1 MFAVEILKTI
11 AELRSLARL
20 DAIAKEVWT
29 AWSAG
34 AVADDHAHA
43 LSEAVR
49 ARKEAIRGDDRVLA
63 RAPHVVASGR
73 AQAGKERAGEGVC
86 PRNSIFPPKRRPK
99 SPDRQRSIVRR
110 RRLAAS
116 GPLPPQI
123 AAQFTTGQLAV
134 LRIIADEVETRRGTC
149 ALTIGELAARAGV
162 CTALARNSIRI
173 AERLF
178 LISTEFRKRSG
189 KPHLPSV
196 IRIIS
201 KAWNSWLIIGP
212 KVKRHALNAER
223 EAGAL
228 PFRSKASL
236 SFSGKDR
243 RQEIIGSR
251 KLGPTGTDLYKSSL
265 LSCGRPLTEAAQRPF
280 GRPSAV
286 A

>member
-11 AELRSLARL
+11 AELQSLARL
-20 DAIAKEVWT
+20 DAIAKDVWA
-29 AWSAG
+29 AWAAG
-34 AVADDHAHA
+34 AVADDQAHA

-49 ARKEAIRGDDRVLA
+49 ARKEAIRATMGFGPRAARGDLWGR
-63 RAPHVVASGR
+63 SGR
-73 AQAGKERAGEGVC
+73 EGEGGEGTY
-86 PRNSIFPPKRRPK
+86 PRNSVFPPKRRPK
-99 SPDRQRSIVRR
+99 SPDRQRSIARR

-116 GPLPPQI
+116 GPLPPQL

-134 LRIIADEVETRRGTC
+134 LRIIADEVESHRGTC

-189 KPHLPSV
+189 RPHLPSV

-201 KAWNSWLIIGP
+201 KAWNAWLIIGP
-212 KVKRHALNAER
+212 KVKRHAINAER
-223 EAGAL
+223 EAGTL
-228 PFRSKASL
+228 PFRLKSL
-236 SFSGKDR
+236 PGKGR
-243 RQEIIGSR
+243 RPEIVGSI
-251 KLGPTGTDLYKSSL
+251 KLGPTGTDLFKSAL
-265 LSCGRPLTEAAQRPF
+265 LSCGRPPAEAAQRPY
-280 GRPSAV
+280 GRPTAV

>member
-1 MFAVEILKTI
+1 MFAVEILKMI
-11 AELRSLARL
+11 AELRSLSRL
-20 DAIAKEVWT
+20 DAIAKEVWA
-29 AWSAG
+29 AWAAG
-34 AVADDHAHA
+34 AVADDQAHA

-49 ARKEAIRGDDRVLA
+49 ARKEAVRGDDRGLPHLA
-63 RAPHVVASGR
+63 ASG
-73 AQAGKERAGEGVC
+73 AVLAGKERAGEGMY
-86 PRNSIFPPKRRPK
+86 PRDSIFPPKRRPK
-99 SPDRQRSIVRR
+99 SPDRQRSIARR

-134 LRIIADEVETRRGTC
+134 LRIVADEVESRRGTC

-223 EAGAL
+223 EAGTL

-236 SFSGKDR
+236 SLSGKDR

-265 LSCGRPLTEAAQRPF
+265 PSCGRPLTEAAQRPF

>member
-1 MFAVEILKTI
+1 MFAVEILKMI
-11 AELRSLARL
+11 AELRSLSRL
-20 DAIAKEVWT
+20 DAIAKEVWA
-29 AWSAG
+29 AWAAG
-34 AVADDHAHA
+34 AVADDQAHA

-49 ARKEAIRGDDRVLA
+49 ARKEAVRGDDRGLPHLA
-63 RAPHVVASGR
+63 ASG
-73 AQAGKERAGEGVC
+73 AVLAGKERAGEGMY
-86 PRNSIFPPKRRPK
+86 PRDSIFPPKRRPK
-99 SPDRQRSIVRR
+99 SPDRQRSIARR

-134 LRIIADEVETRRGTC
+134 LRIVADEVESRRGTC

-223 EAGAL
+223 EAGTL
-228 PFRSKASL
+228 PFRSKASPSL
-236 SFSGKDR
+236 SGKDR

-251 KLGPTGTDLYKSSL
+251 KLGPTGTDLNKSSL

>member
-1 MFAVEILKTI
+1 MFAVEMLKTI

-20 DAIAKEVWT
+20 DAIAKDVWA
-29 AWSAG
+29 AWAAG
-34 AVADDHAHA
+34 AVVDDQAHA

-49 ARKEAIRGDDRVLA
+49 TRKEAIRGDDRVFA
-63 RAPHVVASGR
+63 RAPHVAAFGAV
-73 AQAGKERAGEGVC
+73 QAGQGRAGEGTS
-86 PRNSIFPPKRRPK
+86 PSNSIFSPKRRPK
-99 SPDRQRSIVRR
+99 SPDRQRSIARR

-116 GPLPPQI
+116 GPLPPPL

-134 LRIIADEVETRRGTC
+134 LRIIADEVESRRGTC

-162 CTALARNSIRI
+162 CTALARNAIRI

-201 KAWNSWLIIGP
+201 KAWNAWLIIGP
-212 KVKRHALNAER
+212 KVKRHAINAER
-223 EAGAL
+223 EAGTL
-228 PFRSKASL
+228 PFRSKAL
-236 SFSGKDR
+236 LGKGR
-243 RQEIIGSR
+243 SQEIIGSR
-251 KLGPTGTDLYKSSL
+251 KLGPTGTDFYKSAL

>member
-1 MFAVEILKTI
+1 M
-11 AELRSLARL
+11 RSLARL
-20 DAIAKEVWT
+20 DAIAKDVWA
-29 AWSAG
+29 AWAAG
-34 AVADDHAHA
+34 AVADDQAHA

-63 RAPHVVASGR
+63 RAPHWRPLGPVRPGR
-73 AQAGKERAGEGVC
+73 RGQGRGDL
-86 PRNSIFPPKRRPK
+86 RNSIFPPKRRPK
-99 SPDRQRSIVRR
+99 SPDRQRSIARR

-134 LRIIADEVETRRGTC
+134 LRIIADEVESHRGTC

-201 KAWNSWLIIGP
+201 KAWNSG
-212 KVKRHALNAER
+212 
-223 EAGAL
+223 
-228 PFRSKASL
+228 
-236 SFSGKDR
+236 
-243 RQEIIGSR
+243 
-251 KLGPTGTDLYKSSL
+251 
-265 LSCGRPLTEAAQRPF
+265 
-280 GRPSAV
+280 
-286 A
+286 